1 MKNVFKKA
9 HEITKNII
17 RKGDSYR
24 ETFRLALI
32 FVYSQI
38 KKGVNKMVE
47 LKGTEKQVKWANDI
61 RKELVSVVEE
71 ARNHQVE
78 RVSKKEDKVKKDG
91 TVLTAQDRVNKMN
104 ARFDNIVEVISS
116 NNESVWFIENF
127 QSLTSD
133 RFDILKRGSVERAF
147 EEIEELSKYAK
158 YFQYR

>member
-38 KKGVNKMVE
+38 KKGENKMVE

-61 RKELVSVVEE
+61 RKELLSIVEE
-71 ARNHQVE
+71 TRNHQVE

-104 ARFDNIVEVISS
+104 ARFNNIVEVIES

-127 QSLTSD
+127 KSLTSD

-147 EEIEELSKYAK
+147 EEIEELGKYAK

>member
-61 RKELVSVVEE
+61 RKELLSIVEE
-71 ARNHQVE
+71 SRNHQVE
-78 RVSKKEDKVKKDG
+78 RVSQKEDKVKKDG

-104 ARFDNIVEVISS
+104 ARFNNIVEVIES

-127 QSLTSD
+127 KSLTSD

-147 EEIEELSKYAK
+147 EEIEELGKYAK